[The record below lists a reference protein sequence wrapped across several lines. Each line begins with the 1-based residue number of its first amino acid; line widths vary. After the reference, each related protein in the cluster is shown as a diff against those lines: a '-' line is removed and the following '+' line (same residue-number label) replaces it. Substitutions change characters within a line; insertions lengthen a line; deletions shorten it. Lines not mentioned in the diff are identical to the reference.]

1 MFRDLFSY
9 WTPFQ
14 NFCAG
19 HDPKNLPFKE
29 LAAETKEQRDS
40 IHKKQAAYEQYLA
53 SKRQSM
59 PR

>member
-9 WTPFQ
+9 WNMFQ

-29 LAAETKEQRDS
+29 LAVETKEQRES
-40 IHKKQAAYEQYLA
+40 MRKKEAAYEQYLA
-53 SKRQSM
+53 SKQQAM

>member
-9 WTPFQ
+9 WNMFQ
-14 NFCAG
+14 NFSAG

-29 LAAETKEQRDS
+29 LAAETKEQRES
-40 IHKKQAAYEQYLA
+40 MRRKEAAYEQYLA
-53 SKRQSM
+53 TKQQAM

>member
-14 NFCAG
+14 NFSAG
-19 HDPKNLPFKE
+19 HDPKKLPFKE
-29 LAAETKEQRDS
+29 LAVETKEQRETMR
-40 IHKKQAAYEQYLA
+40 KKEAAYEQYLA